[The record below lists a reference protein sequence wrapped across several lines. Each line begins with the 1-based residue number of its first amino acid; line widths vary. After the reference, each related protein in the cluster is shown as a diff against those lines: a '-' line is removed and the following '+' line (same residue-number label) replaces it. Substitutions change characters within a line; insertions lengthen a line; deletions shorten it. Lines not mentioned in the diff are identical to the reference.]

1 MLFRSPPW
9 DSLVYWALDVETG
22 GLDAKRD
29 PIIAVA
35 MVPVRGGRIRLRE
48 SYRTLVRPEDGSG
61 ITSASVT
68 AHQLVTLDVSGAPSL
83 AEVLPEIDRRV
94 REGVLLVHHASIDVA
109 FLKRDFARLGVA
121 WPSPKVVDT
130 MRLLIRNAQLRD
142 PARSRDLVA
151 LNLSRARA
159 EYGLPDYQAH
169 DALTDAIATAELF
182 LAVRIALGARTLRD
196 LR

>member
-1 MLFRSPPW
+1 MLFRSPSW
-9 DSLVYWALDVETG
+9 DSVVYWAIDVETG
-22 GLDAKRD
+22 GLDARRD
-29 PIIAVA
+29 PILAVG
-35 MVPVRGGRIRLRE
+35 MVPVRGGRIRLGE
-48 SYRTLVRPEDGSG
+48 CFRTLVRPEGEGRTASGSQ
-61 ITSASVT
+61 A
-68 AHQLVTLDVSGAPSL
+68 AHQLVPDAQPI
-83 AEVLPEIDRRV
+83 AEVLPEIGRRV

-130 MRLLIRNAQLRD
+130 MRLLVRDAGLRD
-142 PARSRDLVA
+142 PARSRRVV

-182 LAVRIALGARTLRD
+182 LAVRVALGARTLRD